1 MKKDLNVGIESIAA
15 LSAKHIGNALKP
27 RPKLVVEEDEE
38 EEEEEDVPVLINRDL
53 PNLKAV
59 MEKADVV
66 LELLDTRD
74 PMAYRSQH
82 IEALAGELGKKV
94 LFVLTKIGAF
104 SSPAYIF
111 GLTKGMICFGSK

>member
-1 MKKDLNVGIESIAA
+1 M
-15 LSAKHIGNALKP
+15 
-27 RPKLVVEEDEE
+27 
-38 EEEEEDVPVLINRDL
+38 LINRDL

-59 MEKADVV
+59 LEKADVV

-94 LFVLTKIGAF
+94 LLVLTKIGAF
-104 SSPAYIF
+104 SF
-111 GLTKGMICFGSK
+111 TVFL